1 MSPVACVG
9 VTQVTMGIDERRH
22 HRLALKVDDGAAR
35 RPLHRAAC
43 ADLRDS
49 RPFDHEGEFSIAGR
63 PSPVIR
69 RAPSKSIGPVPV
81 PGVCAS
87 RRSRPAPRRSSA
99 HASRVIITLTKFAT
113 ISKTRRIRRSS
124 LFRNVRRLSE

>member
-1 MSPVACVG
+1 MCRRCYVG

-49 RPFDHEGEFSIAGR
+49 RPFDHEG
-63 PSPVIR
+63 
-69 RAPSKSIGPVPV
+69 
-81 PGVCAS
+81 GVLQS
-87 RRSRPAPRRSSA
+87 QG
-99 HASRVIITLTKFAT
+99 
-113 ISKTRRIRRSS
+113 
-124 LFRNVRRLSE
+124 VRRL